1 MIGFQGIS
9 LDLTR
14 RQKQLSRAQDA
25 IDKKVI
31 ELLEDYTPVAM
42 KGGFTKASPRKW
54 VYFRNKGKMSKAH
67 RQEKPGVIINPEPKA
82 RREYYTNKGF
92 SGPNRGKLWL
102 DRMKADKIGEVH
114 KAAAEELK

>member
-1 MIGFQGIS
+1 MIQFQGLS
-9 LDLTR
+9 LDTLK
-14 RQKQLSRAQDA
+14 RQKQLAKAQDA

-54 VYFRNKGKMSKAH
+54 VYFRNKGKMSKSH
-67 RQEKPGVIINPEPKA
+67 RQEKPGVIINPEPRA
-82 RREYYTNKGF
+82 RREYYTNKGI

-102 DRMKADKIGEVH
+102 DRMKADKIGEVQ